1 MKIIDAHLHIWNL
14 EKVDYSWLNADLGVL
29 YQNYE
34 LNAMPPLMAQAGVSK
49 AILVQAANSIEE
61 TDLMLASAENSDFVS
76 GVVGWLPLLNP
87 DLTAK
92 YLEKYKKISLFKGVR
107 HLIHDEPNPYWVL
120 QDTVIESLKLL
131 ADNGIPFDVV
141 GVLSEHLACVKQLGE
156 KIPHLYM
163 MIDHLNHPRGMLS
176 AQIIGKWAEGLKE
189 VAQNPKVYAKISG
202 LGTAVSKKSAQLSQ
216 EDMKPAILK
225 AIESFGAD
233 RCLVGGDYPVSL
245 LAENYPTTWKFYQN
259 IIDEMLSLAERE
271 SIYWE
276 NANKFYKLAV

>member
-14 EKVDYSWLNADLGVL
+14 EKVDYSWLTADLGVL

-61 TDLMLASAENSDFVS
+61 TDFMLASAENSDFVS

-176 AQIIGKWAEGLKE
+176 AQIMGKWEEGLRE
-189 VAQNPKVYAKISG
+189 VTQNPKVYAKISG